1 MRISEFWY
9 AVGVEFGEAYGRVVV
24 DDLVIAELG
33 ERTAG
38 AALKAGIPARTV
50 WLALC
55 RAAEVP
61 ETRWHGVGL
70 PEPKKDDVPIASNW
84 PE

>member
-9 AVGVEFGEAYGRVVV
+9 AVGTEFGDAYGRVLV

-33 ERTAG
+33 ERTAS

-50 WLALC
+50 WLSLC
-55 RAAEVP
+55 RAADVP
-61 ETRWHGVGL
+61 ESRWHGAGL
-70 PEPKKDDVPIASNW
+70 PEPKKDDAPVASNW